1 VLRLTAFIVASTTLL
16 LVSADAV
23 AQTAATP
30 FALPATPDPVE
41 CGIEPRSEDEIAALL
56 ATPVT
61 ATPAAESEVDRIPAD
76 HATTAFAVSIVREA
90 LACGNA
96 HGLPGVAALLSDT
109 ALARDVLGSES
120 PADALTFSDRASAP
134 TQAEHRALVEVRD
147 AVLLSDGRVAAVA
160 VIKDPEHGLVERVF
174 AVTLAEGVAGAGGS
188 DQYLFIIDGVR
199 ALDSATPDPGAGTP
213 AQ

>member
-1 VLRLTAFIVASTTLL
+1 MLRLTAFIVALTIAFLIS
-16 LVSADAV
+16 VDAP
-23 AQTAATP
+23 AQTATP

-41 CGIEPRSEDEIAALL
+41 CGIEPRANDEIAALL

-61 ATPAAESEVDRIPAD
+61 ATAAAEFVVDGIPAD
-76 HATTAFAVSIVREA
+76 HATTAFAVSTVREA

-109 ALARDVLGSES
+109 ALARDVLGAEA
-120 PADALTFSDRASAP
+120 PADALTFSDSASAP
-134 TQAEHRALVEVRD
+134 TLAEHRALVEVRD

-160 VIKDPEHGLVERVF
+160 VIKDPEHGPVERVF
-174 AVTLAEGVAGAGGS
+174 AVVLAEGVAGAGGS

-199 ALDSATPDPGAGTP
+199 PLDSATPVAEAGTP
-213 AQ
+213 TP

>member
-1 VLRLTAFIVASTTLL
+1 VLRLTAFIVASTMVL
-16 LVSADAV
+16 SISGGAV
-23 AQTAATP
+23 AQTATP

-41 CGIEPRSEDEIAALL
+41 CGIEPRAEDEIAALR
-56 ATPVT
+56 ATHVM
-61 ATPAAESEVDRIPAD
+61 ATPAAESEADRTPAD

-96 HGLPGVAALLSDT
+96 HGLPGVAALISDA
-109 ALARDVLGSES
+109 ALARDVLGSDSAAE
-120 PADALTFSDRASAP
+120 ALTFSESASSP

-147 AVLLSDGRVAAVA
+147 VVLLSDGRVAAVA
-160 VIKDPEHGLVERVF
+160 AIEDPQHGPIERVF

-199 ALDSATPDPGAGTP
+199 ALDSATPVAEAATP
-213 AQ
+213 AP